1 MGLTTNGVMPI
12 PTVSTHLPP
21 NWYAVRT
28 LPRHEKKVCTY
39 FSDKNIT
46 FYCPQKRTLKQWS
59 DRKKWVDEVLI
70 PSFVFVH
77 IEEHQKLEVL
87 QTKSVINFLYWLK
100 KPAIIKD
107 KDIDILKRFLNDHA
121 HCELIEEHLFDGD
134 AVEIT
139 SGAFIG
145 MKGTLDTLQGKVAHI
160 QLPLLNRVYKFKIPS
175 ASIIKA
181 V

>member
-1 MGLTTNGVMPI
+1 
-12 PTVSTHLPP
+12 
-21 NWYAVRT
+21 
-28 LPRHEKKVCTY
+28 
-39 FSDKNIT
+39 
-46 FYCPQKRTLKQWS
+46 
-59 DRKKWVDEVLI
+59 LI

-181 V
+181 L